1 MTAVVASHEPT
12 SHGSSEENASLVNA
26 DGPLPARVVAAV
38 RAVLGEGK
46 GPYPLHEPEIGPLET
61 QYINE
66 CVSSG
71 WVSTVG
77 PFVDRLESALGN
89 VCGVEH
95 VFATSS
101 GTSALHLALAA
112 LGVGEGDEVIVP
124 SLSFVATANA
134 VSYTGAVPH
143 FADADEWTL
152 GLDPRALKKH
162 MDDACVMQAGQCT
175 VKASGR
181 RVGAIIV
188 MHAFGHPAEMDALNE
203 VADTWGVP
211 LIEDAAEALG
221 STYEGKPAG
230 SLSRIAALS
239 FNGNKIATA
248 GGGGAVLTNDA
259 ELAARV
265 RHLGSTAKL
274 PHKWEYVH
282 DETGFNYRMP
292 SLNAA
297 LLLAQV
303 ERLEDFIKRKRR
315 LAARYAAIFC
325 SVQGA
330 DFMGQPPGAKSN
342 YWLNTIRL
350 AVADLVERDAV
361 LAALIEDG
369 ILARPVWEPLHRLP
383 MFAHCPKADLSVTE
397 RLAGQLINL
406 PSSPKLQDV
415 LHD

>member
-1 MTAVVASHEPT
+1 MSAAVIEDRAPDAPVSMHAPRD
-12 SHGSSEENASLVNA
+12 V
-26 DGPLPARVVAAV
+26 DLPARIVSAV
-38 RAVLGEGK
+38 RSVLGDGA
-46 GPYPLHEPEIGPLET
+46 GPYPLHEPEIGDLEAK
-61 QYINE
+61 YVND
-66 CVSSG
+66 CVTSG

-77 PFVDRLESALGN
+77 PFVDRLEAALGE
-89 VCGVEH
+89 VCGVDH

-101 GTSALHLALAA
+101 GTAALHLALAA

-162 MDDACVMQAGQCT
+162 MVEACVMEGGECRA
-175 VKASGR
+175 KASGR
-181 RVGAIIV
+181 RIAAIIV
-188 MHAFGHPAEMDALNE
+188 MHAFGHPAEMDALQAVVDEWN
-203 VADTWGVP
+203 VP

-221 STYEGKPAG
+221 SSYEGKPAG

-259 ELAARV
+259 ALAERV
-265 RHLGSTAKL
+265 KYLGSTAKQ

-303 ERLEDFIKRKRR
+303 ERLPDFIKRKRR
-315 LAARYAAIFC
+315 LAARYAATFC

-330 DFMGQPPGAKSN
+330 DFMGQPPGARSN

-350 AVADLVERDAV
+350 TVASQAERDAV
-361 LAALIEDG
+361 LSALIDDG

-383 MFAHCPKADLSVTE
+383 MYEQCPKADLSMTD

-406 PSSPKLQDV
+406 PSSARLQD
-415 LHD
+415 LMHD

>member
-1 MTAVVASHEPT
+1 MSGAAAEDFSNT
-12 SHGSSEENASLVNA
+12 SGAGVSKP
-26 DGPLPARVVAAV
+26 GLPEQVVAAV
-38 RAVLGEGK
+38 RAVLGDGA
-46 GPYPLHEPEIGPLET
+46 GPYPLHEPEIGPLEA
-61 QYINE
+61 QYIND
-66 CVSSG
+66 CVGSG

-77 PFVDRLESALGN
+77 PFVDRLEAALGD
-89 VCGVEH
+89 VCGVEN

-101 GTSALHLALAA
+101 GTAALHLALAA

-134 VSYTGAVPH
+134 VSYTGAIPH

-162 MDDACVMQAGQCT
+162 MDEACVMQAGDCRN
-175 VKASGR
+175 KATGR
-181 RVGAIIV
+181 RIAAIVV
-188 MHAFGHPAEMDALNE
+188 MHAFGHPAEMDALQE
-203 VADTWGVP
+203 VADQWGVP
-211 LIEDAAEALG
+211 LVEDAAEALG
-221 STYEGKPAG
+221 SSYEGKPAG

-303 ERLEDFIKRKRR
+303 ERLDDFIKRKRR
-315 LAARYAAIFC
+315 LAARYAASFC

-330 DFMGQPPGAKSN
+330 DFMGQPPGARSN

-350 AVADLVERDAV
+350 AVATRPERDAV
-361 LAALIEDG
+361 LEALISDG
-369 ILARPVWEPLHRLP
+369 ILARPVWEPLHNLP
-383 MFAHCPKADLSVTE
+383 MFRTCPTADLSVTE
-397 RLAGQLINL
+397 RLSGQLINL
-406 PSSPKLQDV
+406 PSSPKLQDL

>member
-1 MTAVVASHEPT
+1 MSAAVIE
-12 SHGSSEENASLVNA
+12 GRA
-26 DGPLPARVVAAV
+26 DDATVSMHAPLDADLPARVVSAV
-38 RAVLGEGK
+38 RSVLGDGD
-46 GPYPLHEPEIGPLET
+46 GPFPLHEPEIGALEA
-61 QYINE
+61 QYVND
-66 CVSSG
+66 CVTSG

-77 PFVDRLESALGN
+77 PFVDRLEEALGEA
-89 VCGVEH
+89 CGVSH
-95 VFATSS
+95 VFATSC
-101 GTSALHLALAA
+101 GTAALHLALAA

-162 MDDACVMQAGQCT
+162 MAEACVMVGGECRA
-175 VKASGR
+175 KASGR
-181 RVGAIIV
+181 RVAAIIV
-188 MHAFGHPAEMDALNE
+188 MHAFGHPAEMDALQA
-203 VADTWGVP
+203 VADEWDVP

-221 STYEGKPAG
+221 SSYEGKPAG

-259 ELAARV
+259 ALAERV
-265 RHLGSTAKL
+265 RYLGSTAKR

-282 DETGFNYRMP
+282 DEMGFNYRMP

-303 ERLEDFIKRKRR
+303 ERLPDFIKRKRR
-315 LAARYAAIFC
+315 LAARYAATFC

-330 DFMGQPPGAKSN
+330 DFMGQPPGARSN

-350 AVADLVERDAV
+350 AVASQADRDAV
-361 LAALIEDG
+361 LSALIDDG
-369 ILARPVWEPLHRLP
+369 IMARPVWEPLHRLP
-383 MFAHCPKADLSVTE
+383 MYEHCPKADLSMTE

-406 PSSPKLQDV
+406 PSSAKLQG
-415 LHD
+415 LMHD